1 MREMLQ
7 YPLPEPL
14 EKWIEAPDPMRCASS
29 ARVTNRMV
37 GARFHYISIRHA
49 VLKHVTARMVSQWFR
64 YFCYQ
69 RLVDSRGES
78 LPAFR
83 LWHQLESRECYGR
96 LWPMSTET
104 RVLKC
109 DDYGFHASF
118 SVFGDIHG
126 LQLEDFSESRDG
138 VAVSTRLL
146 LEARRLNRRGRAD
159 HDHRRMD
166 EIKQALIRHKIE
178 EIGNLETILPW
189 TDRLQQ
195 TSWL

>member
-1 MREMLQ
+1 MHFDEGDAAVPVAGTAGEVDR
-7 YPLPEPL
+7 
-14 EKWIEAPDPMRCASS
+14 S
-29 ARVTNRMV
+29 AGPN
-37 GARFHYISIRHA
+37 A
-49 VLKHVTARMVSQWFR
+49 VRKLR

-83 LWHQLESRECYGR
+83 LWHPHDHISCSLDRHALSGELGLVRGAQMESRECYGR

-104 RVLKC
+104 KVLKC

-118 SVFGDIHG
+118 SVFGEIHG

-146 LEARRLNRRGRAD
+146 LEARRLNRRGRAGR
-159 HDHRRMD
+159 DHRRMGQ
-166 EIKQALIRHKIE
+166 IKQALIRHKIE